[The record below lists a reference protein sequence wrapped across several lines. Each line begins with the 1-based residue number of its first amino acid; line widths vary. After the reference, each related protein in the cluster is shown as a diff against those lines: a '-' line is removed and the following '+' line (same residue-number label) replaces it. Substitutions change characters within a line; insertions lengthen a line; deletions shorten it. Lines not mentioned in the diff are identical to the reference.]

1 MPDLVYYISS
11 GILVLGVLVG
21 IYLMSKVQKASL
33 GNSLSAVSMA
43 LAIALT
49 MVKYEVFGS
58 DVRTSLAVILASMLV
73 GSAIGAWITKKVKM
87 IQMPQMVALLN
98 GFGGGASALV
108 GALTLFTDKNADA
121 FSISTAML
129 ALVVG
134 VVTLVGSLIAAA
146 KLQGIMKSK
155 PVVIPGHSA
164 LTAATLIGSL
174 AVCVVSVFVPALLPL
189 SIAAF
194 VLSLAFGLL
203 FSVRVGGADM
213 PITISLLNSFSGV
226 AGAIAGLAIKDILLV
241 AIGGIVG
248 ASGLILTQIMCKAM
262 NRSLFDILLGKTS
275 AHGNK
280 AAKIEPAEEKKAE
293 SENEPEPQED
303 ESADSENRES
313 PLSSVLKSAKNVII
327 VPGYGMAL
335 AQAQSLVKQ
344 LEDKLEKNG
353 ATVRYAIHP
362 VAGRMPGHMNVLLA
376 EVDVD
381 YEKLYEMK
389 DINDDFKNADVAIV
403 IGANDVMNPAAK
415 ETENTPISGMPIL
428 NVAEAKNIIIC
439 NYDLKPGYAGVENP
453 LYSKEDGVTLLLG
466 DAKESLMKLLAAIE
480 GDAQNIE
487 KNESKSGESKEEKLS
502 VSSVLKSAKNVIIVP
517 GYGMALAQAQSLVKQ
532 LEDKLEKNG
541 ATVRYAIHPVAGR
554 MPGHMNVLLAEVD
567 VDYEKLY
574 EMKDIND
581 DFKNADVAIVIGAN
595 DVMNPAAK
603 ETENTPISGM
613 PILNVAEAKNIIICN
628 YDLKPGYAGV
638 ENPLYSKEDGV
649 TLLLG
654 DAKESLMKLIGVLG

>member
-43 LAIALT
+43 LAIVLT

-134 VVTLVGSLIAAA
+134 VVTLVGSLVAAA

-226 AGAIAGLAIKDILLV
+226 AGAIAGVIREKKMVEVQAVGAGAANQAVKAIAIARGYLAPIGVDLVCIPAFANILIDGEERTAIK
-241 AIGGIVG
+241 
-248 ASGLILTQIMCKAM
+248 LIC
-262 NRSLFDILLGKTS
+262 
-275 AHGNK
+275 
-280 AAKIEPAEEKKAE
+280 EE
-293 SENEPEPQED
+293 
-303 ESADSENRES
+303 R
-313 PLSSVLKSAKNVII
+313 
-327 VPGYGMAL
+327 
-335 AQAQSLVKQ
+335 
-344 LEDKLEKNG
+344 
-353 ATVRYAIHP
+353 
-362 VAGRMPGHMNVLLA
+362 
-376 EVDVD
+376 
-381 YEKLYEMK
+381 
-389 DINDDFKNADVAIV
+389 
-403 IGANDVMNPAAK
+403 
-415 ETENTPISGMPIL
+415 
-428 NVAEAKNIIIC
+428 
-439 NYDLKPGYAGVENP
+439 
-453 LYSKEDGVTLLLG
+453 
-466 DAKESLMKLLAAIE
+466 
-480 GDAQNIE
+480 
-487 KNESKSGESKEEKLS
+487 
-502 VSSVLKSAKNVIIVP
+502 
-517 GYGMALAQAQSLVKQ
+517 
-532 LEDKLEKNG
+532 
-541 ATVRYAIHPVAGR
+541 
-554 MPGHMNVLLAEVD
+554 
-567 VDYEKLY
+567 
-574 EMKDIND
+574 
-581 DFKNADVAIVIGAN
+581 
-595 DVMNPAAK
+595 
-603 ETENTPISGM
+603 
-613 PILNVAEAKNIIICN
+613 
-628 YDLKPGYAGV
+628 
-638 ENPLYSKEDGV
+638 
-649 TLLLG
+649 
-654 DAKESLMKLIGVLG
+654 